1 MSRKHRATNSVM
13 DHNSNYASDLSKSHK
28 RRASMDYTATS
39 MNSSLI
45 SPSRFDRELETSSD
59 PRKKGEII

>member
-1 MSRKHRATNSVM
+1 M